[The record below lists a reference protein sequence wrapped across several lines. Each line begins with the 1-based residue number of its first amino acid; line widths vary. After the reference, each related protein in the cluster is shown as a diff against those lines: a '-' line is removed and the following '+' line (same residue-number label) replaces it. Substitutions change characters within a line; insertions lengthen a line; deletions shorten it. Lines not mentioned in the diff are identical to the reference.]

1 MVNRALAA
9 AEQLAQSNIFARV
22 VNMSTIAPLD
32 VDAILAAA
40 TTGAIVTVEEHSVRG
55 GLGGAVAEVLAT
67 RQPTHMRLLG
77 FPGFLPTGSPEF
89 LLEKFGLTPAG
100 IAAAA
105 REVIAVRG

>member
-1 MVNRALAA
+1 
-9 AEQLAQSNIFARV
+9 
-22 VNMSTIAPLD
+22 
-32 VDAILAAA
+32 
-40 TTGAIVTVEEHSVRG
+40 
-55 GLGGAVAEVLAT
+55 
-67 RQPTHMRLLG
+67 MRLLG